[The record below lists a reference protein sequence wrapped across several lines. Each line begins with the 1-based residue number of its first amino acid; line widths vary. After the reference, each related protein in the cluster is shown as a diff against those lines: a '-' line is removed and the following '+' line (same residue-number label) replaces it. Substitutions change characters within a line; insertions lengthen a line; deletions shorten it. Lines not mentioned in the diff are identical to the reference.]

1 MPNSSII
8 TEEQLTHVDNIVYS
22 PKTANL
28 NARSLFDSIQVGQ
41 FDDFYKYKVITFSGK
56 AKRGTNRGTDT
67 PLVDMTMTEAAVPIT
82 ESEIGIDYSWE
93 ELGQANQVGFN
104 LLDFKAKAATR
115 ALAERENQ
123 IIFNGL
129 NNSNDRL
136 RIDGLTSDPARVG
149 YQTNKDTKTFANSTG
164 SEVYNFLQ
172 ASVQKITH
180 LPGYADAKPVL
191 LLAQAEYDALDREYN
206 EYQPATILDR
216 VGKWFSKIKIIPE
229 LESVYTGKAK
239 NMGIIMLN
247 DSDIVGIPDAMQL
260 TRLQPEY
267 RNGVTTIKYVQRH
280 GGLAVRYPSA
290 VVQLDGIA

>member
-1 MPNSSII
+1 MNSSII
-8 TEEQLTHVDNIVYS
+8 TEDQLTHVDNIVYS

-28 NARSLFDSIQVGQ
+28 NARSLFTSIQVGQ
-41 FDDFYKYKVITFSGK
+41 FDNFYKYKVVTFSGK

-67 PLVDMTMTEAAVPIT
+67 PVVDVTMTDSAVPIT
-82 ESEIGIDYSWE
+82 ESEMALDYSWE
-93 ELGQANQVGFN
+93 ELGQANQVGFS
-104 LLDFKAKAATR
+104 LLDYKAKAVAR

-129 NNSNDRL
+129 DNSDDRL

-149 YQTNKDTKTFANSTG
+149 YQTAKDTKTFVNSTG

-172 ASVQKITH
+172 SAVQKITH
-180 LPGYADAKPVL
+180 LPGYASAKPVL

-206 EYQPATILDR
+206 EYQDKTILDR
-216 VGKWFSKIKIIPE
+216 VSKWFSQVKIIPE
-229 LESVYTGKAK
+229 LESVYTGKTK

-247 DSDIVGIPDAMQL
+247 DADIVGIPDAMRV